1 MEAFDQETMLEMTRV
16 VSAEGAALV
25 EAQTSAL
32 FGDLKLLQRQMQVH
46 CPLQKLAQLRPRYD
60 TQKDAVPAT
69 LLNAAKLQEAV
80 GTDANS
86 MEELMERVQS
96 AVNSGAVESVTITVG
111 TQRRAVLEAV
121 AFGTFLRDV
130 ETHVDTEYAL
140 LTPPS
145 VDGGSGGGGQGA
157 RKGGSPLAGV

>member
-1 MEAFDQETMLEMTRV
+1 
-16 VSAEGAALV
+16 
-25 EAQTSAL
+25 
-32 FGDLKLLQRQMQVH
+32 
-46 CPLQKLAQLRPRYD
+46 
-60 TQKDAVPAT
+60 
-69 LLNAAKLQEAV
+69 
-80 GTDANS
+80 

-145 VDGGSGGGGQGA
+145 GDGGSGGGGGQGA

>member
-1 MEAFDQETMLEMTRV
+1 M
-16 VSAEGAALV
+16 
-25 EAQTSAL
+25 
-32 FGDLKLLQRQMQVH
+32 
-46 CPLQKLAQLRPRYD
+46 
-60 TQKDAVPAT
+60 
-69 LLNAAKLQEAV
+69 QEAV

-145 VDGGSGGGGQGA
+145 NDGGSGGGGGQGV